1 MTTSSAKIPFS
12 VEIGRMIEVLAAQIY
27 PSPFALLR
35 ENVQNSFDAILLR
48 RHLGQTFTPCI
59 AVTIEAQRISVADN
73 GIGMSD
79 QDLRMHFWRAGS
91 SSKNTPDARAAGV
104 VGTFGIGAMANFGI
118 AEELVVESESA
129 VNGVRTR
136 CRAQRS
142 TLSVTEDCIDFENL
156 ESQQTPGTE
165 VSATMQTGKTID
177 VVQAVSYLRA
187 FVEYLDIDIKINGEL
202 VSRQPLENSVP
213 RLAESWRYEAAQ
225 VTVGPYLVADVELT
239 GSPAGEMRIDLANI
253 HLDGSPIYGRLI
265 LKQGLGGL
273 RTFRSRFGLATAG
286 ISSVYGFGG
295 IADFLFLQ
303 PTAGREALTTES
315 LQALQRLAGPID
327 EFVSLKL
334 AERIESNAN
343 AAFVGWAGSRGRWD
357 LCGHLRARTE
367 PGDSATLAEISS
379 RSQEVPVIIYPGN
392 DASTIALASIERPM
406 VLLSRGS
413 PRREMELAYLRNR
426 GKVSEMTDEPAVLS
440 QKPVAQ
446 YTLGQSALAFRLSSI
461 LSSDYFLSAD
471 IRFGKISH
479 SLPILAKKNASP
491 VCIVLDPDGHTVRLM
506 LDVYDREYV
515 AFGHMAKDFARNV
528 IFPKI
533 SDLVPSATRQGAEAF
548 LKSVHR
554 TREIFE
560 YETTDLENLASLWQD
575 YLNGKISMTQAA
587 TRSGAVQRSYQVLD
601 TTVAAT
607 VRDVVP
613 DVVDNEREMRGEESQ
628 PSYGAAPSIQR
639 LDIETPSKLLT
650 IPDNEEPLNGYRCF
664 IALTDRVREERG
676 DFFLQ
681 PHRTSVVWGGQKAL
695 FIFEHHSG
703 NFGLYYDV
711 QTPSLISGQ
720 SGGGAFESS
729 TIVMKNRIFIPVPE
743 GLRGS
748 LLPSVGE
755 KKKLEVRCDIL
766 YTDRDQ

>member
-1 MTTSSAKIPFS
+1 MTGTSAKIPFS

-48 RHLGQTFTPCI
+48 KHRGETFLPNIT
-59 AVTIEAQRISVADN
+59 VTIEVQQITVEDN

-91 SSKNTPDARAAGV
+91 SSKNTDDARAAGV

-118 AEELVVESESA
+118 AEQLIVESESA
-129 VNGVRTR
+129 IDGVRTR
-136 CRAQRS
+136 CSAQRS
-142 TLSVTEDCIDFENL
+142 TLSVTEECIDFEAM
-156 ESQQTPGTE
+156 ESQQNPGTK
-165 VSATMQTGKTID
+165 VCATMQTGKTID
-177 VVQAVSYLRA
+177 VVQAVEYLKG
-187 FVEYLDIDIKINGEL
+187 FVAYLDIEVKVNGVV
-202 VSRQPLENSVP
+202 VSRQPIEEAVP
-213 RLAESWRYEAAQ
+213 RLPESWSCDASQA
-225 VTVGPYLVADVELT
+225 VIGPHLVADFSLT
-239 GSPAGEMRIDLANI
+239 GSPTGEMRVDLANMQ
-253 HLDGSPIYGRLI
+253 LDGRPVYGRLI
-265 LKQGLGGL
+265 LKQGLGSL

-286 ISSVYGFGG
+286 ISSIYGFGG

-315 LQALQRLAGPID
+315 LQALQRLVSPID

-334 AERIESNAN
+334 AERVESNAN
-343 AAFVGWAGSRGRWD
+343 AAFVNWAGSRGRWD
-357 LCGHLRARTE
+357 LCGNLRVRIE
-367 PGDSATLAEISS
+367 PGDSATLTDVCS
-379 RSQEVPVIIYPGN
+379 RSQEVQLIVYPGS
-392 DASTIALASIERPM
+392 DASVIALASIERPM

-413 PRREMELAYLRNR
+413 PRRDMELAYLRNR
-426 GKVSEMTDEPAVLS
+426 GKISEMTDEPAVLS
-440 QKPVAQ
+440 EKAVTQ
-446 YTLGQSALAFRLSSI
+446 YSLSESALAFRIASVLST
-461 LSSDYFLSAD
+461 DYYLDSQ

-479 SLPILAKKNASP
+479 ALPMLAKRGSLP
-491 VCIVLDPDGHTVRLM
+491 VTIVLDADGHTVRLM

-515 AFGHMAKDFARNV
+515 AFGHMAKDFVRNV

-533 SDLVPSATRQGAEAF
+533 ADLVPSATRQGAEAF

-554 TREIFE
+554 NREIFE

-575 YLNGKISMTQAA
+575 YLNGKISMAQAS
-587 TRSGAVQRSYQVLD
+587 TRSGTVQRSYQVLD
-601 TTVAAT
+601 ATVAAT

-613 DVVDNEREMRGEESQ
+613 DVVDNEREMRGEQHQ
-628 PSYGAAPSIQR
+628 PSFAAAPSIQR
-639 LDIETPSKLLT
+639 PDIETPSKLLT

-711 QTPSLISGQ
+711 QTTGLIANQ

-748 LLPSVGE
+748 LLPMAGE
-755 KKKLEVRCDIL
+755 RKKLEVRCDIL

>member
-1 MTTSSAKIPFS
+1 MTNTSARIPFS

-35 ENVQNSFDAILLR
+35 ENVQNSFDAILMR
-48 RHLGQTFTPCI
+48 RHLGQTFVPNI
-59 AVTIEAQRISVADN
+59 AVTIDTQRITVADN

-79 QDLRMHFWRAGS
+79 QDLRTHFWRAGS

-118 AEELVVESESA
+118 AEELMVESESA
-129 VNGVRTR
+129 INGVRTR
-136 CRAQRS
+136 CKAQRS
-142 TLSVTEDCIDFENL
+142 TLSVTEECIDFDTL
-156 ESQQTPGTE
+156 SSRESPGTE
-165 VSATMQTGKTID
+165 VSATMQVGKAID
-177 VVQAVSYLRA
+177 VAQAVTYLKG
-187 FVEYLDIDIKINGEL
+187 FVAYLDIVVTINGDV
-202 VSRQPLENSVP
+202 VSKQPIEASVQ
-213 RLAESWRYEAAQ
+213 RLAESWRYEAKQ
-225 VTVGPYLVADVELT
+225 ESVGPHLVADVELT
-239 GSPAGEMRIDLANI
+239 GAPTGEMRIDLTNI
-253 HLDGSPIYGRLI
+253 QLDGSPVYGRLI
-265 LKQGLGGL
+265 LRQGIGNL

-286 ISSVYGFGG
+286 LSSTYGFGG

-315 LQALQRLAGPID
+315 LQALQRLASPID
-327 EFVSLKL
+327 DFVSLKL
-334 AERIESNAN
+334 AERVESNAN

-357 LCGHLRARTE
+357 LCGNLRVRIE
-367 PGDSATLAEISS
+367 PGESATLADVCS
-379 RSQEVPVIIYPGN
+379 RSQQVPAIVYPGN
-392 DASTIALASIERPM
+392 DASTIGLASTERPM
-406 VLLSRGS
+406 ILLSRGS
-413 PRREMELAYLRNR
+413 PRRDMELQYLRNR
-426 GKVSEMTDEPAVLS
+426 GKISEMTDEPKVLS
-440 QKPVAQ
+440 EKVIDE
-446 YTLGQSALAFRLSSI
+446 YTLSESALAFRLASI
-461 LSSDYFLSAD
+461 LSMDYFLNAD

-479 SLPILAKKNASP
+479 ALPILAKKSTSP
-491 VCIVLDPDGHTVRLM
+491 VAIVIDPDGHTVRLM
-506 LDVYDREYV
+506 LDVYEHEFV
-515 AFGHMAKDFARNV
+515 AFGHMAKDFVRSV

-575 YLNGKISMTQAA
+575 YLNGKITMAQAS
-587 TRSGAVQRSYQVLD
+587 TRSGAIQKSYQVLD
-601 TTVAAT
+601 ATVAAT

-613 DVVDNEREMRGEESQ
+613 DVVENEREMREAEHQ
-628 PSYGAAPSIQR
+628 QTYGAAPSIQR

-650 IPDNEEPLNGYRCF
+650 IPEDEEPLNGYRCF

-703 NFGLYYDV
+703 KFGLYYDV
-711 QTPSLISGQ
+711 QTTGLISGQ

-729 TIVMKNRIFIPVPE
+729 TIVMKNRIFIPVPD
-743 GLRGS
+743 GLRSG
-748 LLPSVGE
+748 LLPTVGE

-766 YTDRDQ
+766 YTERD

>member
-1 MTTSSAKIPFS
+1 MTNISAKIPFS

-35 ENVQNSFDAILLR
+35 ENVQNSFDAILMR
-48 RHLGQTFTPCI
+48 RHLGQTFVPNI
-59 AVTIEAQRISVADN
+59 AVTIEAERISVADN

-118 AEELVVESESA
+118 AEELTVESESA

-142 TLSVTEDCIDFENL
+142 TLSVTEECIDFEVL
-156 ESQQTPGTE
+156 EAQQAPGTV
-165 VSATMQTGKTID
+165 VSATMQTGKAID
-177 VVQAVSYLRA
+177 VTQAVTYLKG
-187 FVEYLDIDIKINGEL
+187 FVTYLDIEVSINGEL
-202 VSRQPLENSVP
+202 VSRQPIEDGVP
-213 RLAESWRYEAAQ
+213 RLAESWRYAALQ
-225 VTVGPYLVADVELT
+225 VAVGPHLVADVELT

-253 HLDGSPIYGRLI
+253 QLDGTPIYGRLI
-265 LKQGLGGL
+265 LKQGGGGL

-286 ISSVYGFGG
+286 ISSMYGFGG

-315 LQALQRLAGPID
+315 LQALQRLTNPID
-327 EFVSLKL
+327 DFVSIKL
-334 AERIESNAN
+334 AEHVESNAN
-343 AAFVGWAGSRGRWD
+343 AAFVGWAASRGRWD
-357 LCGHLRARTE
+357 MCGYLRARIE
-367 PGDSATLAEISS
+367 PGDSATLLEICS
-379 RSQEVPVIIYPGN
+379 RSQTVSVIVYPGN
-392 DASTIALASIERPM
+392 DASTIALASPERPM
-406 VLLSRGS
+406 VLLSRGA
-413 PRREMELAYLRNR
+413 PRRDVELAYLRNR
-426 GKVSEMTDEPAVLS
+426 GKIIEMTDEPKILS
-440 QKPVAQ
+440 EKVVAQ
-446 YTLGQSALAFRLSSI
+446 YTLNESALAFRFSSI
-461 LSSDYFLSAD
+461 LSTDYFLNTE

-479 SLPILAKKNASP
+479 ALPILVKKGVSP
-491 VCIVLDPDGHTVRLM
+491 VTIVLDPDGHSIRLM

-515 AFGHMAKDFARNV
+515 AFGHMAKDFVRNV

-533 SDLVPSATRQGAEAF
+533 ADLVPSATRQGAEAF

-554 TREIFE
+554 TRETFE
-560 YETTDLENLASLWQD
+560 YETTDLENLASLWRD
-575 YLNGKISMTQAA
+575 YLNGKISMAQAA

-601 TTVAAT
+601 ATVSAP

-613 DVVDNEREMRGEESQ
+613 DVVDNEREMRNEER
-628 PSYGAAPSIQR
+628 PRYEAVPSIQR
-639 LDIETPSKLLT
+639 LDIETSRKLLT

-676 DFFLQ
+676 EFFMQ

-711 QTPSLISGQ
+711 QTAGLISVE

-729 TIVMKNRIFIPVPE
+729 TIVMKNRIFIPIPD
-743 GLRGS
+743 GLRAS
-748 LLPSVGE
+748 FLPAAGE
-755 KKKLEVRCDIL
+755 RKKLEVRCDIL
-766 YTDRDQ
+766 YTDHSQ

>member
-1 MTTSSAKIPFS
+1 MTNTPARIPFS

-35 ENVQNSFDAILLR
+35 ENVQNSFDAILMR
-48 RHLGQTFTPCI
+48 RHLGQTFVPNI
-59 AVTIEAQRISVADN
+59 AVTIDAQRITVSDN

-91 SSKNTPDARAAGV
+91 SSKNTSDARAAGV

-136 CRAQRS
+136 CKAQRS
-142 TLSVTEDCIDFENL
+142 TLSVTEECIDFETLN
-156 ESQQTPGTE
+156 SKQSPGTE
-165 VSATMQTGKTID
+165 VSATMQTSKSID
-177 VVQAVSYLRA
+177 VAQAVAYLKG
-187 FVEYLDIDIKINGEL
+187 FVAYLDIEVTINGEL
-202 VSRQPLENSVP
+202 VSRQPIEEAVQ
-213 RLAESWRYEAAQ
+213 RLAESWRYEAKQAPI
-225 VTVGPYLVADVELT
+225 GPHLVADIELT
-239 GSPAGEMRIDLANI
+239 GSPSGEMRVDLANLQ
-253 HLDGSPIYGRLI
+253 LDGSPVYGRLI
-265 LKQGLGGL
+265 LRQGLGSL

-286 ISSVYGFGG
+286 LSSIYGFGG

-315 LQALQRLAGPID
+315 LQALQRLASPID
-327 EFVSLKL
+327 DFVSLKL

-343 AAFVGWAGSRGRWD
+343 AAFVSWAGSRGRWD
-357 LCGHLRARTE
+357 LCGNLRVRIE
-367 PGDSATLAEISS
+367 PGDSATLAEVCS
-379 RSQEVPVIIYPGN
+379 RSQQVPAIVYPGN
-392 DASTIALASIERPM
+392 DASTIALASAERPM
-406 VLLSRGS
+406 ILLSRGS
-413 PRREMELAYLRNR
+413 PRRDMELLYLRNR
-426 GKVSEMTDEPAVLS
+426 GRVSEMNDEPKVLS
-440 QKPVAQ
+440 EKDVGQ
-446 YTLGQSALAFRLSSI
+446 YTLGESALAFRLSSI
-461 LSSDYFLSAD
+461 LSTDYFLNAD

-479 SLPILAKKNASP
+479 ALPILAKKGTSP
-491 VCIVLDPDGHTVRLM
+491 VAIVIDPDGHTVRLM
-506 LDVYDREYV
+506 LDVYDREFV
-515 AFGHMAKDFARNV
+515 AFGHMAKDFVRSV
-528 IFPKI
+528 IFPKVA
-533 SDLVPSATRQGAEAF
+533 DLVPSATRQGAEAF

-560 YETTDLENLASLWQD
+560 YEMTDLESLASLWQD
-575 YLNGKISMTQAA
+575 YLNGKITMAQAS

-601 TTVAAT
+601 ATVAAT

-613 DVVDNEREMRGEESQ
+613 DVVENEREMRVGEHQ

-650 IPDNEEPLNGYRCF
+650 IPDDEEPLNGYRCF

-703 NFGLYYDV
+703 KFGLYYDV
-711 QTPSLISGQ
+711 QTTGLISSQ

-743 GLRGS
+743 GLRSS
-748 LLPSVGE
+748 LLPTAGE
-755 KKKLEVRCDIL
+755 KKKLEVRCDII
-766 YTDRDQ
+766 YTERD